1 MLYPRGIVMYHPDNA
16 QDTDDSAVVC
26 RPELPLISSR
36 WAPGSVLRRDTAAGT
51 FEHVNPRD
59 FSNDALYLQQALLYH
74 ESARPRRVSWFGLL
88 LPLALLACGA
98 FWYGVTP

>member
-51 FEHVNPRD
+51 FEHINPRD
-59 FSNDALYLQQALLYH
+59 FGNDALYLQQALIYDDVCQ
-74 ESARPRRVSWFGLL
+74 PRRLSWHGVFLL
-88 LPLALLACGA
+88 SVVVIVVMTLLRTAL
-98 FWYGVTP
+98 